1 MKIRLMVSSLIF
13 LFGWI
18 PLLAQPD
25 STAAT
30 AQGTPVNMGWLI
42 VRTIF
47 SLLIIL
53 ALIIGIVIVFKKFW
67 GGKIPGSGNSQ
78 WIQVV
83 ARTPLGPKQN
93 LTLIKIFDRVVLL
106 GVSDGSIQALTEFP
120 PESKA
125 HQLIEQ
131 KIQASPGT
139 SGSGFWNILKNKIE
153 S

>member
-1 MKIRLMVSSLIF
+1 MSLRRSLSSILLF
-13 LFGWI
+13 LAGWM

-25 STAAT
+25 STAAGQ
-30 AQGTPVNMGWLI
+30 ATPVNMGWLI
-42 VRTIF
+42 VRTIL

-53 ALIIGIVIVFKKFW
+53 ALIIGIVFVFKKFW
-67 GGKIPGSGNSQ
+67 GGRIPGSANSK

-83 ARTPLGPKQN
+83 ARMPLGPKQN
-93 LTLIKIFDRVVLL
+93 LTLIKIFDRVLLL
-106 GVSDGSIQALTEFP
+106 GVSDGAIQALTEFP

-131 KIQASPGT
+131 KNQAPPGT
-139 SGSGFWNILKNKIE
+139 AGSGFWSILKNKIE